1 MDEDMVFNRDVKRRD
16 GILKE
21 FFDKGNAYGRF
32 RGLTTEVMQQLIDEK
47 FLDPEDNQNG
57 SPTAGDFLDFMK
69 EYPFVKAHG
78 YAIGIDRIDYR
89 ITIERLEADL
99 PEDKDTKIEFI
110 IDFVNRF
117 HHADS
122 LTLTENS
129 AYAWWD

>member
-1 MDEDMVFNRDVKRRD
+1 MDVDMVFNRDVKRRD

-21 FFDKGNAYGRF
+21 FFDKGNKYGRF
-32 RGLTTEVMQQLIDEK
+32 HGLTVEAMQQLIDEK
-47 FLDPEDNQNG
+47 FLDPEDSQNE

-89 ITIERLEADL
+89 ITIDRLEADL
-99 PEDKDTKIEFI
+99 PEDKDAKVGFI

-117 HHADS
+117 HHADDF
-122 LTLTENS
+122 TLTEDNV
-129 AYAWWD
+129 YAWWD